1 MARRPP
7 LELAR
12 RFNVPTPRYTSYPTA
27 LGFEEVNAEDVWSYE
42 QRSDSDAPVSLYFH
56 LPFCRKLCWYC
67 ACSKKITKNQAK
79 SGEYLQRL
87 FRELELKREQLEGR
101 KLVQFH
107 LGGGTPSF
115 FTGEELY
122 TLVSRAREI
131 LTPAADAEF
140 AIEIDPRELSP
151 DQVRW
156 LGRAGFNRASLGVQ
170 DHAPSVQRI
179 INREQPYEMTRDA
192 VRWLRDEGIRGV
204 NFDLVYGLPGQTVE
218 SFRHTMDDIVE
229 LRPDRLAVYSYAHVP
244 WVAPAQKLLERARI
258 PGPDEKL
265 TLFDIAAERL
275 LDAGYEFVGMDH
287 FALPDDE
294 LAVAARE
301 NNLHRNFMGYTTR
314 PDAELHGLGVT
325 AISQT
330 DGRYFQNE
338 RELQDWEQRIDAG
351 ELPIA
356 RGVRL
361 SEEDQRRRAI
371 IMAIMCR
378 TKFRFDEL
386 RGIEST
392 AAFEAEFSTELEAL
406 GEFEEAGLI
415 RRTENGL
422 EVLPT
427 GRFFVRNIA
436 RVFDA
441 YSSAHKDRFSK
452 AV

>member
-1 MARRPP
+1 MATLPP
-7 LELAR
+7 PRLAK

-27 LGFEEVNAEDVWSYE
+27 LGFEDVDADEVWSRE
-42 QRSDSDAPVSLYFH
+42 LREDSDAPVSLYFH

-67 ACSKKITKNQAK
+67 ACSKTITKNQAR

-87 FRELELKREQLEGR
+87 LRELELKRERLKGR
-101 KLVQFH
+101 ELVQLH

-122 TLVSRAREI
+122 ELVARSRELLNAR
-131 LTPAADAEF
+131 ADAEF
-140 AIEIDPRELSP
+140 SIEIDPRELSEQ
-151 DQVRW
+151 QVQW
-156 LGRAGFNRASLGVQ
+156 LARAGFNRASLGVQ
-170 DHAPSVQRI
+170 DHAPSVQKI
-179 INREQPYEMTRDA
+179 INREQPYEMTRNA
-192 VRWLRDEGIRGV
+192 VQWLREAGIGSV
-204 NFDLVYGLPGQTVE
+204 NFDLVYGLPGQTTE
-218 SFRHTMDDIVE
+218 SFQQTMNDIME
-229 LRPDRLAVYSYAHVP
+229 LRPERLAVYSYAHVP

-265 TLFDIAAERL
+265 ALFDIAAENL

-294 LAVAARE
+294 LAVSSRE
-301 NNLHRNFMGYTTR
+301 NRLHRNFMGYTTR
-314 PDAELHGLGVT
+314 PDAELHGLGAT

-330 DGRYFQNE
+330 DGQYFQNE

-351 ELPIA
+351 ELPIVK
-356 RGVRL
+356 GVQL
-361 SEEDQRRRAI
+361 NEEDQRRRAI

-378 TKFRFDEL
+378 TAFRFAEL
-386 RGIEST
+386 RGIDS
-392 AAFEAEFSTELEAL
+392 AHS
-406 GEFEEAGLI
+406 FEEDFADELDALDEFVKAGLVE
-415 RRTENGL
+415 RTAHGL
-422 EVLPT
+422 KILPT